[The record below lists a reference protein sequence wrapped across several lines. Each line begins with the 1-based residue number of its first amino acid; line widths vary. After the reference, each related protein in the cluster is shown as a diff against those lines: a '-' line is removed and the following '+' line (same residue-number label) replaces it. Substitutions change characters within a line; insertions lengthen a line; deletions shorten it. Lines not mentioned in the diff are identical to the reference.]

1 MQCTVLFYHVEF
13 FQGISR
19 LNRNLA
25 CRRDLRSRVNS
36 STYLEKVKRRD
47 EYPRILDGT
56 QTAFQ
61 LFKI

>member
-25 CRRDLRSRVNS
+25 CRKKFEIKSK
-36 STYLEKVKRRD
+36 YLEKVKRD
-47 EYPRILDGT
+47 KYPRLRCHTNSFSI
-56 QTAFQ
+56 
-61 LFKI
+61 I